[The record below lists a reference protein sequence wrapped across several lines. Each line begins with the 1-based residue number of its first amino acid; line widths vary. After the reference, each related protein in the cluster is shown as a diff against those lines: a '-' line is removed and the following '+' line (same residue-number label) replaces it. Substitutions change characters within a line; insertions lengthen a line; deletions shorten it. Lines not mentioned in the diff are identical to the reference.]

1 MDLLEYAQQLVSR
14 GQTNPQV
21 QAHTAYLQTL
31 IQSETPRPKAEIKA
45 TAPNNSQN
53 NHKNPNLNVFYLV
66 GGLVLFGMAILA
78 IGYWLGKR
86 KKAAQID
93 ELQEL

>member
-21 QAHTAYLQTL
+21 QARTAYLQTL
-31 IQSETPRPKAEIKA
+31 IQSETPQPKVEVK
-45 TAPNNSQN
+45 TTLKDSQN
-53 NHKNPNLNVFYLV
+53 NNKNSNFNALYLV
-66 GGLVLFGMAILA
+66 GGLVLLGMAILV

-86 KKAAQID
+86 KNKPD
-93 ELQEL
+93 LD